1 MYLQVKEREVIKM
14 NKVYDYRIGYR
25 MEGEKNFLD
34 TRIWK
39 YLQYL
44 PEENAKDETIII
56 SSFEQLVSLV
66 ECGCEYIPNAT
77 IKTFFGK
84 VYAVELSNG
93 MMTYSEIIT
102 KKRFKPIE
110 IRGRYIEENNLSIEQ
125 LKSYLTADDFI
136 KFLKDRGITKF

>member
-1 MYLQVKEREVIKM
+1 M

-84 VYAVELSNG
+84 VYAVELRNG

-136 KFLKDRGITKF
+136 KFLKDRGITKL

>member
-1 MYLQVKEREVIKM
+1 M
-14 NKVYDYRIGYR
+14 NKVYDYKIGYR

-39 YLQYL
+39 HLQYL

-84 VYAVELSNG
+84 VYAVELRNG

-136 KFLKDRGITKF
+136 KFLKDRGITKL

>member
-1 MYLQVKEREVIKM
+1 M

-66 ECGCEYIPNAT
+66 ECGCEYIPKAT

-84 VYAVELSNG
+84 VYAVELRNG
-93 MMTYSEIIT
+93 METYSEIIT

-110 IRGRYIEENNLSIEQ
+110 IRERHIEENNLSIEQ

-136 KFLKDRGITKF
+136 KFLKDRGITKL

>member
-1 MYLQVKEREVIKM
+1 M
-14 NKVYDYRIGYR
+14 NKVYDYKIGYR

-39 YLQYL
+39 HLQYL

-77 IKTFFGK
+77 IKTLFGK
-84 VYAVELSNG
+84 DYAVELRNG
-93 MMTYSEIIT
+93 MITYSEIIT

>member
-1 MYLQVKEREVIKM
+1 MKIIKKVLTKLKLSVILNVSNEREVIKM

-39 YLQYL
+39 HLQYL
-44 PEENAKDETIII
+44 PEKNAKDETIII

-84 VYAVELSNG
+84 VYAIELRNG

-102 KKRFKPIE
+102 KKRFKPYKKKQKYKRQYKLEQE
-110 IRGRYIEENNLSIEQ
+110 I
-125 LKSYLTADDFI
+125 
-136 KFLKDRGITKF
+136 

>member
-1 MYLQVKEREVIKM
+1 M
-14 NKVYDYRIGYR
+14 NKVYDYKIGYR

-39 YLQYL
+39 HLQYL

-56 SSFEQLVSLV
+56 SSFQQLVSLV

-84 VYAVELSNG
+84 VYAVELRNG

-102 KKRFKPIE
+102 KKRFKPID
-110 IRGRYIEENNLSIEQ
+110 IRGGYIEENNLSIEQ

-136 KFLKDRGITKF
+136 KFLKDRGITKL

>member
-1 MYLQVKEREVIKM
+1 M
-14 NKVYDYRIGYR
+14 NKVYDYKIGYR

-39 YLQYL
+39 HLQYL

-84 VYAVELSNG
+84 VYAVELRNG

>member
-1 MYLQVKEREVIKM
+1 
-14 NKVYDYRIGYR
+14 
-25 MEGEKNFLD
+25 MEGEKNFLN

-39 YLQYL
+39 HLQYL

-84 VYAVELSNG
+84 VYAVELRNG

-125 LKSYLTADDFI
+125 LKSCLTADDFI

>member
-1 MYLQVKEREVIKM
+1 M

-44 PEENAKDETIII
+44 PEENVKDETIII

-84 VYAVELSNG
+84 VYAVELRNG

>member
-1 MYLQVKEREVIKM
+1 M

-39 YLQYL
+39 HLQYL

-84 VYAVELSNG
+84 VYAVELRNG
-93 MMTYSEIIT
+93 MEPYSEIIT

-136 KFLKDRGITKF
+136 KFLKDRGITKL

>member
-1 MYLQVKEREVIKM
+1 M

-39 YLQYL
+39 HLQYL
-44 PEENAKDETIII
+44 SEENVKDEAIII

-84 VYAVELSNG
+84 VYAVELRNG
-93 MMTYSEIIT
+93 ITTYSEIIT